1 MGKKVK
7 TSVSID
13 DELWKEWLSYVVK
26 KRGTTKKASAELENA
41 LREYMKNH
49 P

>member
-7 TSVSID
+7 TSISID
-13 DELWKEWLSYVVK
+13 EDLWKAWLAYVIK
-26 KRGTTKKASAELENA
+26 KRGTTKKASAELELA